1 MQKFQLTRR
10 QTLAGIGAAGAMTIF
25 GVPFS
30 LSARAEANQVKAVL
44 GIIRLASQAPSFIAQ
59 ERGYFKDENLDM
71 DFKYFEAAQPMA
83 VAIAGGDVDFGVTAM
98 SGGLISLAEKNAVKV
113 IGGSLQEEK
122 GLAGQIIL
130 ASNKAYEAGLTDPKH
145 LAGKS
150 FGITTA
156 GSSFHFMAYKIAKA
170 NDIALSELTLRPLQK
185 VGAVVGALTSG
196 QIDAWAIQPSI
207 AKKMIAEGAAKQIGL
222 VSDYAPDYQVTTVF
236 TSTKNASEERA
247 KTEAFIRAYSR
258 AIDDYNAALVDKT
271 ASAEEV
277 DAIAKIVHKYVEMD
291 LPPEQAKTNLING
304 AMRINKG
311 LALSLGSVTE
321 QLNWFKDEKMVKDTI
336 TPEMLFDTS
345 YVKTI

>member
-10 QTLAGIGAAGAMTIF
+10 QALAGLSAAGAVTVF
-25 GVPFS
+25 GSPFTVT
-30 LSARAEANQVKAVL
+30 AQAETPKSKAVL
-44 GIIRLASQAPSFIAQ
+44 GIIRLASQSPSFIAQ
-59 ERGYFKDENLDM
+59 ERGYFADENLDM
-71 DFKYFEAAQPMA
+71 EFKYFEAAQPMA

-98 SGGLISLAEKNAVKV
+98 SGGLINLAEKNAVKV
-113 IGGSLQEEK
+113 IGGSLQEDK
-122 GLAGQIIL
+122 SVPGQIIL
-130 ASNKAYEAGLTDPKH
+130 ASNKAYDAGLTDPSK
-145 LAGKS
+145 LAGHS

-156 GSSFHFMAYKIAKA
+156 GSSFHFMAHKIAKA
-170 NDIALSELTLRPLQK
+170 NNIPLSDITLRPLQK
-185 VGAVVGALTSG
+185 VGAIIGALTSG

-207 AKKMIAEGAAKQIGL
+207 AKKMIDSGAAKQIGVL
-222 VSDYAPDYQVTTVF
+222 SDYAPDYQVTTVF
-236 TSTKNASEERA
+236 TSTKNAAEERA

-277 DAIAKIVHKYVEMD
+277 DAIAKIVHKYVGTD
-291 LPPEQAKTNLING
+291 LPFEQAKANLTNG

-345 YVKTI
+345 YVETI